1 MKKNLRKWLSLFAAA
16 VLLVTTLAVS
26 PFFATAEDDGWTV
39 TKKATEYSDISDK
52 GHFVQTDTSIP
63 AYDGVLGYRFFDG
76 QTKMTGW
83 VVYDAGTT
91 VNTFK
96 VGTIHYDNN
105 VAGRMSFDVSTDG
118 KTWTAVEAKA
128 TQVDAE
134 TRPGW
139 PTIDY
144 TATTAEFRYLR
155 VNVLDSVSIYD
166 PLICNIYMKNDAA
179 EGKEERTYDI
189 TLLPTQATA
198 ESEGTLQKVEGD
210 YYAFVKDG
218 AHVEGTLIWKLPDE
232 LRSFSMEALVSDID
246 WGGKINVHFSV
257 NTKSWKKPSL
267 TKEVVSAHPNP
278 GWGASYI
285 DQYCVPKKQTFRYV
299 RITFQPDGGIV
310 NFPAIRAIRVT
321 TASSARPE
329 SYKNTVTPDKMTI
342 DAADG
347 AVVGVESE
355 NITAG
360 YYTIRDAAGTR
371 INGSLTVKADGPIEN
386 YNFHTVDCA
395 WTGKTEFYASKD
407 GQNWEMLSPTTVQG
421 TKAGGTAWGE
431 TYQCEHYGSL
441 AKADGYLYLR
451 VSYETSTMPFPAI
464 GNIEYN
470 AEAAGPDLEPVTTNK
485 VTPDQMQFSSPTA
498 GALLF
503 KETLDISNGYYT
515 VRSANDK
522 DAVLTDGTLTFKANA
537 VIERYTFATVEQDTG
552 YNGSWKFYASKDG
565 KTWDVLSPEV
575 TKGKKTGQSGWGD
588 VYQRLSNGTLN
599 KADGYL
605 YLRAEVTGST
615 FKPPFPAIGYA
626 EFNVEPTPAK
636 PTNFNN
642 MILPTNMTLTSDT
655 EGAVINAETQD
666 IAAGC
671 YTIRSADGSKLVN
684 GSLTLKAKAPIE
696 SYNFATVESDTWNGN
711 WKFYASKDGQ
721 TWVELTPTIVKGKQ
735 AVTQPAWGPCYTRDN
750 YGTLDKADGYL
761 YLRATVTTGG
771 TGVPFPSIGCVEYYA
786 EGLPDGVVEEK
797 PDIADLELPSSETD
811 FTALMKK
818 GVFKLYDVV
827 LSTNNAQVDYFGAPN
842 AAIVMTAGEC
852 GIDMYTPNVRDFKF
866 MVAPTK
872 DGDKLQ
878 VRAYGRQTQ
887 YGEETEITL
896 MRTGNIRPAE
906 KGEGV
911 PWYQYRVAD
920 RANMAQDYQYIRITI
935 TGAQWTNIHSFTY
948 FYDGPEPGDVPDDER
963 AEPEDKI
970 GTERE
975 GVMTI
980 NANKGNLGFVAQT
993 NMGIVANG
1001 DNTAY
1006 IGAKAGI
1013 VIFPKEEED
1022 ASVTFATEGISKFWV
1037 KFLVGSKA
1045 QADNL
1050 KARFFVAPAAD
1061 AAEDEWTEI
1070 SAHIEPCTDKVQPTG
1085 WTAIEYV
1092 MDDGQQIP
1100 AGSNV
1105 LRVFIPAEENK
1116 NAEGQYLGTSCQIA
1130 RVDYEWSIPDVEPL
1144 PDMTK
1149 PDAAKGEK
1157 EMIEDFSGTQLEEKN
1172 GGKAHEAT
1180 GVEWTMMDLGS
1191 ENGKDKVYYR
1201 ESNEEEAYL
1210 IYKLKDIASIDVR
1223 GYRTA
1228 DIEEDLLIYVSA
1240 DGEEWVP
1247 LEKFTR
1253 KEAKLYGGPVS
1264 FAHLIDKA
1272 DIPAGMNFVKIEYP
1286 ELASPLDLVIS
1297 DIQVIYGS
1305 NTNGDSGRTDDPKTG
1320 VALPLAGMAV
1330 ALLAGAG
1337 VVIGRKRRED

>member
-1 MKKNLRKWLSLFAAA
+1 MKTNLRKWLSLFAAA

-39 TKKATEYSDISDK
+39 TKKATEYSDISSAAE
-52 GHFVQTDTSIP
+52 FQQTDAGIP
-63 AYDGVLGYRFFDG
+63 AYDGVLGYRFSKG
-76 QTKMTGW
+76 SKQTGW

-96 VGTIHYDNN
+96 VGAILGDASST
-105 VAGRMSFDVSTDG
+105 AMLTFDVSADG
-118 KTWTAVEAKA
+118 SSWTAVEATA
-128 TQVDAE
+128 TQVDAD

-139 PTIDY
+139 PTFDY
-144 TATTAEFRYLR
+144 TAKTAAFRYLR
-155 VNVLDSVSIYD
+155 VNFVDTKWNFD
-166 PLICNIYMKNDAA
+166 PLICNIYMKNAA
-179 EGKEERTYDI
+179 VEVVYD
-189 TLLPTQATA
+189 
-198 ESEGTLQKVEGD
+198 V
-210 YYAFVKDG
+210 VKG
-218 AHVEGTLIWKLPDE
+218 ANEYSD
-232 LRSFSMEALVSDID
+232 VSDKD
-246 WGGKINVHFSV
+246 KYKSSDLPAQDGYVPWRFSAGGLVTGWAVYDAGEKADAFKTVAVIGAGDDTDKN
-257 NTKSWKKPSL
+257 L
-267 TKEVVSAHPNP
+267 TFDVSADGQSWTSAETVHSTAPSGN
-278 GWGASYI
+278 WLACTYTYTGAT
-285 DQYCVPKKQTFRYV
+285 KFRYV
-299 RITFQPDGGIV
+299 RV
-310 NFPAIRAIRVT
+310 NFVGT
-321 TASSARPE
+321 TYSWDPGLASVHFRTAPDP
-329 SYKNTVTPDKMTI
+329 KPTFANTVTPDKMTI

-355 NITAG
+355 NIAAG

-515 VRSANDK
+515 VRSANDAN
-522 DAVLTDGTLTFKANA
+522 AVLTDGTLTFKANA

-565 KTWDVLSPEV
+565 KTWDALSPEV
-575 TKGKKTGQSGWGD
+575 TKGKKTSQGGWGE
-588 VYQRLSNGTLN
+588 VYQRLSNGTLD

-615 FKPPFPAIGYA
+615 FAPPFPAIGYA

-642 MILPTNMTLTSDT
+642 MILPMNMTLTSDT

-735 AVTQPAWGPCYTRDN
+735 AVTQPAWGPCYQRDN

-827 LSTNNAQVDYFGAPN
+827 LSTNNNQAEFFGAPN

-866 MVAPTK
+866 IVAPTK
-872 DGDKLQ
+872 TADKLQ

-887 YGEETEITL
+887 YGEETEIAL
-896 MRTGNIRPAE
+896 MRTGNIRTE
-906 KGEGV
+906 QGERLY

-1037 KFLVGSKA
+1037 KFVIGTKA

-1157 EMIEDFSGTQLEEKN
+1157 EMLEDFSGTQLEEKN

-1210 IYKLKDIASIDVR
+1210 IYHLKDIASIDVR

-1240 DGEEWVP
+1240 DGEEWIP

>member
-1 MKKNLRKWLSLFAAA
+1 
-16 VLLVTTLAVS
+16 
-26 PFFATAEDDGWTV
+26 
-39 TKKATEYSDISDK
+39 
-52 GHFVQTDTSIP
+52 
-63 AYDGVLGYRFFDG
+63 
-76 QTKMTGW
+76 
-83 VVYDAGTT
+83 
-91 VNTFK
+91 
-96 VGTIHYDNN
+96 
-105 VAGRMSFDVSTDG
+105 
-118 KTWTAVEAKA
+118 
-128 TQVDAE
+128 
-134 TRPGW
+134 
-139 PTIDY
+139 
-144 TATTAEFRYLR
+144 
-155 VNVLDSVSIYD
+155 
-166 PLICNIYMKNDAA
+166 
-179 EGKEERTYDI
+179 
-189 TLLPTQATA
+189 
-198 ESEGTLQKVEGD
+198 
-210 YYAFVKDG
+210 
-218 AHVEGTLIWKLPDE
+218 
-232 LRSFSMEALVSDID
+232 
-246 WGGKINVHFSV
+246 
-257 NTKSWKKPSL
+257 
-267 TKEVVSAHPNP
+267 
-278 GWGASYI
+278 
-285 DQYCVPKKQTFRYV
+285 
-299 RITFQPDGGIV
+299 
-310 NFPAIRAIRVT
+310 
-321 TASSARPE
+321 
-329 SYKNTVTPDKMTI
+329 
-342 DAADG
+342 
-347 AVVGVESE
+347 
-355 NITAG
+355 
-360 YYTIRDAAGTR
+360 
-371 INGSLTVKADGPIEN
+371 
-386 YNFHTVDCA
+386 
-395 WTGKTEFYASKD
+395 
-407 GQNWEMLSPTTVQG
+407 
-421 TKAGGTAWGE
+421 
-431 TYQCEHYGSL
+431 
-441 AKADGYLYLR
+441 
-451 VSYETSTMPFPAI
+451 
-464 GNIEYN
+464 
-470 AEAAGPDLEPVTTNK
+470 
-485 VTPDQMQFSSPTA
+485 
-498 GALLF
+498 
-503 KETLDISNGYYT
+503 
-515 VRSANDK
+515 
-522 DAVLTDGTLTFKANA
+522 
-537 VIERYTFATVEQDTG
+537 
-552 YNGSWKFYASKDG
+552 
-565 KTWDVLSPEV
+565 
-575 TKGKKTGQSGWGD
+575 
-588 VYQRLSNGTLN
+588 
-599 KADGYL
+599 
-605 YLRAEVTGST
+605 
-615 FKPPFPAIGYA
+615 
-626 EFNVEPTPAK
+626 
-636 PTNFNN
+636 
-642 MILPTNMTLTSDT
+642 MTLTSDT
-655 EGAVINAETQD
+655 EGAVINAEAQD

-735 AVTQPAWGPCYTRDN
+735 AVTQPAWGPCYQRDN

-827 LSTNNAQVDYFGAPN
+827 LSTNNNQAEFFGAPN

-872 DGDKLQ
+872 TADKLQ

-887 YGEETEITL
+887 YGEETEIAL
-896 MRTGNIRPAE
+896 MRTGNIRTE
-906 KGEGV
+906 QGERLY

-1037 KFLVGSKA
+1037 KFVIGSKA

-1085 WTAIEYV
+1085 WMAIEYV

-1286 ELASPLDLVIS
+1286 ELSSVLDLVIS

>member
-26 PFFATAEDDGWTV
+26 PFFATAEDDG
-39 TKKATEYSDISDK
+39 
-52 GHFVQTDTSIP
+52 
-63 AYDGVLGYRFFDG
+63 
-76 QTKMTGW
+76 
-83 VVYDAGTT
+83 
-91 VNTFK
+91 
-96 VGTIHYDNN
+96 
-105 VAGRMSFDVSTDG
+105 
-118 KTWTAVEAKA
+118 
-128 TQVDAE
+128 
-134 TRPGW
+134 
-139 PTIDY
+139 
-144 TATTAEFRYLR
+144 
-155 VNVLDSVSIYD
+155 
-166 PLICNIYMKNDAA
+166 
-179 EGKEERTYDI
+179 ERTYDI

-218 AHVEGTLIWKLPDE
+218 AHVEGTLVWKLPDE
-232 LRSFSMEALVSDID
+232 LRSFSMEALASNVG
-246 WGGKINVHFSV
+246 WGGKIDVHFSV
-257 NTKSWKKPSL
+257 NAKSWKKPTL

-278 GWGASYI
+278 GWDASYI
-285 DQYCVPKKQTFRYV
+285 DQHCVPKKQTFRYV
-299 RITFQPDGGIV
+299 RITFNPDGGIV
-310 NFPAIRAIRVT
+310 NFPAVRAIRVT
-321 TASSARPE
+321 TAGSARPQ
-329 SYKNTVTPDKMTI
+329 SYKTTVTPDKMTI

-355 NITAG
+355 NIAAG

-371 INGSLTVKADGPIEN
+371 INGSLTVKADGAIEN

-395 WTGKTEFYASKD
+395 WIGKTEFYASKD
-407 GQNWEMLSPTTVQG
+407 GQNWEMLFPTTVQG

-441 AKADGYLYLR
+441 SKADGYLYLR

-470 AEAAGPDLEPVTTNK
+470 AEAAGLDLQPVTTNK
-485 VTPDQMQFSSPTA
+485 VTPDQMHLEA
-498 GALLF
+498 A
-503 KETLDISNGYYT
+503 D
-515 VRSANDK
+515 A
-522 DAVLTDGTLTFKANA
+522 DAVLNAETENDFVKSYFTIRSADKSKLVNGSLTFMTNEA
-537 VIERYTFATVEQDTG
+537 IEKYVFATIESDTW
-552 YNGSWKFYASKDG
+552 NGNWKFYASKDG
-565 KTWDVLSPEV
+565 KTWDMLSPEV
-575 TKGKKTGQSGWGD
+575 TKGEKTPVGGWGPC
-588 VYQRLSNGTLN
+588 YQRDNRGTLD
-599 KADGYL
+599 KADDYR
-605 YLRAEVTGST
+605 YLRASIETEGNAV
-615 FKPPFPAIGYA
+615 PFPAIAYA
-626 EFNVEPTPAK
+626 EFNVEPAPAK

-655 EGAVINAETQD
+655 EGAVLKAETQD
-666 IAAGC
+666 IAGGC
-671 YTIRSADGSKLVN
+671 YTIRTADGSKLVN

-711 WKFYASKDGQ
+711 WKFYASKDGKA
-721 TWVELTPTIVKGKQ
+721 WDELSPTTVKGQK
-735 AVTQPAWGPCYTRDN
+735 ASNGDWGPCYQRDN

-771 TGVPFPSIGCVEYYA
+771 AGVPFPSLGRVEYYA

-811 FTALMKK
+811 FTTLMKK

-827 LSTNNAQVDYFGAPN
+827 LSTNNAQAEFFGAPN

-866 MVAPTK
+866 IVAPTK
-872 DGDKLQ
+872 TADKLQ

-887 YGEETEITL
+887 YGEETEIML
-896 MRTGNIRPAE
+896 MRTGNIRTE
-906 KGEGV
+906 QGERLY

-935 TGAQWTNIHSFTY
+935 TGAQWSNIHSFTY

-980 NANKGNLGFVAQT
+980 NANKGNLGFVGQT

-1001 DNTAY
+1001 DNAAY

-1013 VIFPKEEED
+1013 VIFPKAEED
-1022 ASVTFATEGISKFWV
+1022 ADATFATEGISKFWV
-1037 KFLVGSKA
+1037 KFVIGSKA

-1070 SAHIEPCTDKVQPTG
+1070 SAHIAPCTDKVQPTG

-1105 LRVFIPAEENK
+1105 LKVFIPAEENK
-1116 NAEGQYLGTSCQIA
+1116 SAEGQYLGTSCQIA
-1130 RVDYEWSIPDVEPL
+1130 RVDYEWSLPDVEPL
-1144 PDMTK
+1144 PDMTE

-1157 EMIEDFSGTQLEEKN
+1157 EMLEDFSGTQLEEKN
-1172 GGKAHEAT
+1172 GGKAYEAA
-1180 GVEWTMMDLGS
+1180 GVEWMMMDLGS

-1210 IYKLKDIASIDVR
+1210 IYHLKDISSIDVR

-1272 DIPAGMNFVKIEYP
+1272 DIPAGMSFVKIEYP
-1286 ELASPLDLVIS
+1286 ELASPLDIVIS
-1297 DIQVIYGS
+1297 DIHVLYGS

>member
-1 MKKNLRKWLSLFAAA
+1 MKTNLRKWLSLFAAA

-39 TKKATEYSDISDK
+39 TKKATEYSDISDADEFK
-52 GHFVQTDTSIP
+52 PTDANIP
-63 AYDGVLGYRFFDG
+63 NYDGVAGYRFSKG
-76 QTKMTGW
+76 SKQTGW

-96 VGTIHYDNN
+96 VGAILGDASST
-105 VAGRMSFDVSTDG
+105 AMLTFDVSADG
-118 KTWTAVEAKA
+118 SSWTAVEATA

-134 TRPGW
+134 GHTSGW
-139 PTIDY
+139 PAFDY
-144 TATTAEFRYLR
+144 TAKTAAFRYLR
-155 VNVLDSVSIYD
+155 VNFVDTKWNFD

-257 NTKSWKKPSL
+257 NTKSWEKPSL

-395 WTGKTEFYASKD
+395 WIGKTEFYASKD

-515 VRSANDK
+515 VRSANDAN
-522 DAVLTDGTLTFKANA
+522 AVLTDGTLTFKANA

-575 TKGKKTGQSGWGD
+575 TKVKKTGQGGWGE

-599 KADGYL
+599 
-605 YLRAEVTGST
+605 
-615 FKPPFPAIGYA
+615 
-626 EFNVEPTPAK
+626 
-636 PTNFNN
+636 
-642 MILPTNMTLTSDT
+642 
-655 EGAVINAETQD
+655 
-666 IAAGC
+666 
-671 YTIRSADGSKLVN
+671 
-684 GSLTLKAKAPIE
+684 
-696 SYNFATVESDTWNGN
+696 
-711 WKFYASKDGQ
+711 
-721 TWVELTPTIVKGKQ
+721 
-735 AVTQPAWGPCYTRDN
+735 
-750 YGTLDKADGYL
+750 KADGYL

-771 TGVPFPSIGCVEYYA
+771 TGVPFPSLGCVEYYA

-827 LSTNNAQVDYFGAPN
+827 LSTNNAQAEFFGAPN

-872 DGDKLQ
+872 TADKLQ

-887 YGEETEITL
+887 YGEETEIAL
-896 MRTGNIRPAE
+896 MRTGNIRTE
-906 KGEGV
+906 QGERLY

-1037 KFLVGSKA
+1037 KFVIGSKA

-1105 LRVFIPAEENK
+1105 LKVFIPAEENK

-1157 EMIEDFSGTQLEEKN
+1157 EMLEDFSGTQLEEKN

-1210 IYKLKDIASIDVR
+1210 IYHLKDIASIDVR

-1286 ELASPLDLVIS
+1286 EMASLLDIVIS
-1297 DIQVIYGS
+1297 DIHVLYGS
-1305 NTNGDSGRTDDPKTG
+1305 NTSGDSGRTDDPKTG

>member
-1 MKKNLRKWLSLFAAA
+1 MKTNLRKWLSLFAAA

-39 TKKATEYSDISDK
+39 TKKATEYSDISSAAE
-52 GHFVQTDTSIP
+52 FQQTDAGIP
-63 AYDGVLGYRFFDG
+63 AYDGVLGYRFSKG
-76 QTKMTGW
+76 SKQTGW

-96 VGTIHYDNN
+96 VGAILGNASST
-105 VAGRMSFDVSTDG
+105 AMLTFDVSADG
-118 KTWTAVEAKA
+118 SSWTAVEATA

-134 TRPGW
+134 GRSSW
-139 PTIDY
+139 PTFDY
-144 TATTAEFRYLR
+144 TAKTAAFRYLR
-155 VNVLDSVSIYD
+155 VNFVDSKYNYD
-166 PLICNIYMKNDAA
+166 PLICNIYMKNDAV
-179 EGKEERTYDI
+179 EVVYD
-189 TLLPTQATA
+189 
-198 ESEGTLQKVEGD
+198 V
-210 YYAFVKDG
+210 VKG
-218 AHVEGTLIWKLPDE
+218 ANEYSD
-232 LRSFSMEALVSDID
+232 VSDKD
-246 WGGKINVHFSV
+246 KYKSSDLPAQDGYVPWRFSAGGLVTGWAVYDAGEKADAFKAVAVIGAGDDTDKN
-257 NTKSWKKPSL
+257 L
-267 TKEVVSAHPNP
+267 TFDVSADGQNWTSAETVHSTAPSGN
-278 GWGASYI
+278 WLACTYTYTGAT
-285 DQYCVPKKQTFRYV
+285 KFRYV
-299 RITFQPDGGIV
+299 RV
-310 NFPAIRAIRVT
+310 NFVGT
-321 TASSARPE
+321 TYSWDPGLASVHFRTAADP
-329 SYKNTVTPDKMTI
+329 KPTFANTVTPDKMTI
-342 DAADG
+342 DAAEG

-355 NITAG
+355 NIAAG

-615 FKPPFPAIGYA
+615 FAPPFPAIGYA
-626 EFNVEPTPAK
+626 EFNVEPAPAK

-827 LSTNNAQVDYFGAPN
+827 LSTNNNQAEFFGAPN

-872 DGDKLQ
+872 TADKLQ

-887 YGEETEITL
+887 YGEETEIAL
-896 MRTGNIRPAE
+896 MRTGNIRTE
-906 KGEGV
+906 QGERLY

-1037 KFLVGSKA
+1037 KFVIGTKA

-1130 RVDYEWSIPDVEPL
+1130 RVDYEWTVPDVEPL
-1144 PDMTK
+1144 PDMPK

-1157 EMIEDFSGTQLEEKN
+1157 EMLEDFSGTQLEEKN

-1180 GVEWTMMDLGS
+1180 GVEWMMLNLGA
-1191 ENGKDKVYYR
+1191 ENGQDKVYYR

-1240 DGEEWVP
+1240 DGEEWIP

-1286 ELASPLDLVIS
+1286 EMASPLDLVIS

>member
-166 PLICNIYMKNDAA
+166 PLICNIYMKNAA
-179 EGKEERTYDI
+179 VEVMYD
-189 TLLPTQATA
+189 
-198 ESEGTLQKVEGD
+198 V
-210 YYAFVKDG
+210 VKG
-218 AHVEGTLIWKLPDE
+218 ANEYSD
-232 LRSFSMEALVSDID
+232 VSDKD
-246 WGGKINVHFSV
+246 KYKSSDLPAQDGYVPWRFSAGGLVTGWAVYDAGEKADAFKAVAVIGAGDDTDKN
-257 NTKSWKKPSL
+257 L
-267 TKEVVSAHPNP
+267 TFDVSADGQSWTSAETVHSTAPSGN
-278 GWGASYI
+278 WLACTYTYTGAT
-285 DQYCVPKKQTFRYV
+285 KFRYV
-299 RITFQPDGGIV
+299 RV
-310 NFPAIRAIRVT
+310 NFVGT
-321 TASSARPE
+321 TYSWDPGLASVHFRTAPDP
-329 SYKNTVTPDKMTI
+329 KPTFANTVTPDKMTI

-355 NITAG
+355 NIAAG

-395 WTGKTEFYASKD
+395 WIGKTEFYASKD

-431 TYQCEHYGSL
+431 TYQCEHYGSF

-470 AEAAGPDLEPVTTNK
+470 AEAAGLDLEPVTTNK

-615 FKPPFPAIGYA
+615 FAPPFPAIAYA
-626 EFNVEPTPAK
+626 EFNVEPAPAK

-827 LSTNNAQVDYFGAPN
+827 LSTNNNQAEFFGAPN

-872 DGDKLQ
+872 TADKLQ

-887 YGEETEITL
+887 YGEETEIAL
-896 MRTGNIRPAE
+896 MRTGNIRTE
-906 KGEGV
+906 QGERLY

-1037 KFLVGSKA
+1037 KFVIGTKA
-1045 QADNL
+1045 QADAL

-1157 EMIEDFSGTQLEEKN
+1157 EMLEDFSGTQLEEKN

-1210 IYKLKDIASIDVR
+1210 IYKLKDIASVDVR

-1228 DIEEDLLIYVSA
+1228 DIEEDLLVYVSA
-1240 DGEEWVP
+1240 DGEEWIP

-1297 DIQVIYGS
+1297 DIHVLYGS

>member
-26 PFFATAEDDGWTV
+26 PFFATAEDDG
-39 TKKATEYSDISDK
+39 
-52 GHFVQTDTSIP
+52 
-63 AYDGVLGYRFFDG
+63 
-76 QTKMTGW
+76 
-83 VVYDAGTT
+83 
-91 VNTFK
+91 
-96 VGTIHYDNN
+96 
-105 VAGRMSFDVSTDG
+105 
-118 KTWTAVEAKA
+118 
-128 TQVDAE
+128 
-134 TRPGW
+134 
-139 PTIDY
+139 
-144 TATTAEFRYLR
+144 
-155 VNVLDSVSIYD
+155 
-166 PLICNIYMKNDAA
+166 
-179 EGKEERTYDI
+179 ERTYDI

-218 AHVEGTLIWKLPDE
+218 AHVEGTLVWKLPDE
-232 LRSFSMEALVSDID
+232 LRSFSMEALASNVG
-246 WGGKINVHFSV
+246 WGGKIDVHFSV
-257 NTKSWKKPSL
+257 NAKSWKKPTL

-278 GWGASYI
+278 GWDASYI
-285 DQYCVPKKQTFRYV
+285 DQHCVPKKQTFRYV
-299 RITFQPDGGIV
+299 RITFNPDGGIV
-310 NFPAIRAIRVT
+310 NFPAVRAIRVT
-321 TASSARPE
+321 TAGSARPQ
-329 SYKNTVTPDKMTI
+329 SYKTTVTPDKMTI

-355 NITAG
+355 NIAAG

-371 INGSLTVKADGPIEN
+371 INGSLTVKADGAIEN

-395 WTGKTEFYASKD
+395 WIGKTEFYASKD
-407 GQNWEMLSPTTVQG
+407 GQNWEMLFPTTVQG

-441 AKADGYLYLR
+441 SKADGYLYLR

-470 AEAAGPDLEPVTTNK
+470 AEAAGLDLQPVTTNK
-485 VTPDQMQFSSPTA
+485 VTPDQMHLEA
-498 GALLF
+498 A
-503 KETLDISNGYYT
+503 D
-515 VRSANDK
+515 A
-522 DAVLTDGTLTFKANA
+522 DAVLNAETENDFVKSYFTIRSADKSKLVNGSLTFMTNEA
-537 VIERYTFATVEQDTG
+537 IEKYVFATIESDTW
-552 YNGSWKFYASKDG
+552 NGNWKFYASKDG
-565 KTWDVLSPEV
+565 KTWDMLSPEV
-575 TKGKKTGQSGWGD
+575 TKGEKTPVGGWGPC
-588 VYQRLSNGTLN
+588 YQRDNRGTLD
-599 KADGYL
+599 KADDYR
-605 YLRAEVTGST
+605 YLRASIETEGNAV
-615 FKPPFPAIGYA
+615 PFPAIAYA
-626 EFNVEPTPAK
+626 EFNVEPAPAK

-655 EGAVINAETQD
+655 EGAVLKAETQD
-666 IAAGC
+666 IAGGC
-671 YTIRSADGSKLVN
+671 YTIRNADGSKLVN

-711 WKFYASKDGQ
+711 WKFYASKDGKA
-721 TWVELTPTIVKGKQ
+721 WDELSPTTVKGQK
-735 AVTQPAWGPCYTRDN
+735 ASNGAWGPCYQRDN

-771 TGVPFPSIGCVEYYA
+771 TGVPFPSLGRVEYYA

-827 LSTNNAQVDYFGAPN
+827 LSTNNAQAEYFGAPN

-866 MVAPTK
+866 IVAPTK
-872 DGDKLQ
+872 TADKLQ

-887 YGEETEITL
+887 YGEETEIML
-896 MRTGNIRPAE
+896 MRTGNIRTE
-906 KGEGV
+906 QGERLY

-935 TGAQWTNIHSFTY
+935 TGAQWSNIHRFTY

-980 NANKGNLGFVAQT
+980 NANKGNLGFVGQT

-1001 DNTAY
+1001 DNAAY

-1013 VIFPKEEED
+1013 VIFPKAEED
-1022 ASVTFATEGISKFWV
+1022 ADATFATEGISKFWV
-1037 KFLVGSKA
+1037 KFVIGSKA

-1070 SAHIEPCTDKVQPTG
+1070 SAHIAPCTDKVQPTG

-1105 LRVFIPAEENK
+1105 LKVFIPAEENK
-1116 NAEGQYLGTSCQIA
+1116 SAEGQYLGTSCQIA
-1130 RVDYEWSIPDVEPL
+1130 RVDYEWSLPDVEPL
-1144 PDMTK
+1144 PDMTE

-1157 EMIEDFSGTQLEEKN
+1157 EMLEDFSGTQLEEKN
-1172 GGKAHEAT
+1172 GGKAYEAA
-1180 GVEWTMMDLGS
+1180 GVEWMMMDLGS

-1210 IYKLKDIASIDVR
+1210 IYHLKDIASIDVR

-1272 DIPAGMNFVKIEYP
+1272 DIPAGMSFVKIEYP
-1286 ELASPLDLVIS
+1286 ELASPLDIVIS
-1297 DIQVIYGS
+1297 DIHVLYGS

>member
-1 MKKNLRKWLSLFAAA
+1 MKTNLRKWLSLFAAA

-26 PFFATAEDDGWTV
+26 PFFATAEDD
-39 TKKATEYSDISDK
+39 
-52 GHFVQTDTSIP
+52 
-63 AYDGVLGYRFFDG
+63 
-76 QTKMTGW
+76 
-83 VVYDAGTT
+83 
-91 VNTFK
+91 
-96 VGTIHYDNN
+96 
-105 VAGRMSFDVSTDG
+105 
-118 KTWTAVEAKA
+118 
-128 TQVDAE
+128 
-134 TRPGW
+134 
-139 PTIDY
+139 
-144 TATTAEFRYLR
+144 
-155 VNVLDSVSIYD
+155 
-166 PLICNIYMKNDAA
+166 
-179 EGKEERTYDI
+179 EERTYDI

-246 WGGKINVHFSV
+246 WGGKIDVHFSV
-257 NTKSWKKPSL
+257 NAKSWKKPSL
-267 TKEVVSAHPNP
+267 TKEVVSAHPNS
-278 GWGASYI
+278 GWRASYI

-299 RITFQPDGGIV
+299 RITFKPDGGIV

-355 NITAG
+355 NIAAG

-395 WTGKTEFYASKD
+395 WIGKTEFYASKD

-470 AEAAGPDLEPVTTNK
+470 AEAAGLDLQPVTTNK
-485 VTPDQMQFSSPTA
+485 VTPDQMHLEA
-498 GALLF
+498 A
-503 KETLDISNGYYT
+503 D
-515 VRSANDK
+515 A
-522 DAVLTDGTLTFKANA
+522 DAVLNAETENDFVKSYFTIRSADKSKLVNGSLTFMTNEA
-537 VIERYTFATVEQDTG
+537 IEKYVFATVESDTW
-552 YNGSWKFYASKDG
+552 NGNWKFYASKDG
-565 KTWDVLSPEV
+565 KTWDMLSPEV
-575 TKGKKTGQSGWGD
+575 TKGEKTPVGGWGPC
-588 VYQRLSNGTLN
+588 YQRDNRGTLD
-599 KADGYL
+599 KADNYR
-605 YLRAEVTGST
+605 YLRATVETGGAGV
-615 FKPPFPAIGYA
+615 PFPSIGYA
-626 EFNVEPTPAK
+626 EFNVEPAPAK

-771 TGVPFPSIGCVEYYA
+771 TGVPFPSLGCVEYYA

-827 LSTNNAQVDYFGAPN
+827 LSTNNNQAEFFGAPN

-866 MVAPTK
+866 IVAPTK
-872 DGDKLQ
+872 KADKLQ

-887 YGEETEITL
+887 YGEETEIAL
-896 MRTGNIRPAE
+896 MRTGNIRTE
-906 KGEGV
+906 QGERLY

-1144 PDMTK
+1144 PDMAK

-1157 EMIEDFSGTQLEEKN
+1157 EMLEDFSGTQLEEKN

-1240 DGEEWVP
+1240 DGEEWIP

>member
-1 MKKNLRKWLSLFAAA
+1 MKTNLRKWLSLFAAA

-39 TKKATEYSDISDK
+39 TKKATEYSDISSAAE
-52 GHFVQTDTSIP
+52 FQQTDAGIP
-63 AYDGVLGYRFFDG
+63 AYDGVLGYRFSKG
-76 QTKMTGW
+76 SKQTGW

-96 VGTIHYDNN
+96 VGAILGDASST
-105 VAGRMSFDVSTDG
+105 AMLTFDVSADG
-118 KTWTAVEAKA
+118 SSWTAVEATA
-128 TQVDAE
+128 TQVDAD

-139 PTIDY
+139 PTFDY
-144 TATTAEFRYLR
+144 TAKTAAFRYLR
-155 VNVLDSVSIYD
+155 VNFVDTKWNFD

-179 EGKEERTYDI
+179 EEKEERTYDI

-198 ESEGTLQKVEGD
+198 ESEGTLTAVEGD

-218 AHVEGTLIWKLPDE
+218 ARVEGTLTWE
-232 LRSFSMEALVSDID
+232 LTDDLRTFSLEALVSNVG
-246 WGGKINVHFSV
+246 WGGDIKIQLSANG
-257 NTKSWKKPSL
+257 KKWRNPKL
-267 TKEVVSAHPNP
+267 TKEVVSAYPNA
-278 GWGASYI
+278 GWDASYV
-285 DQYCVPKKQTFRYV
+285 DQYCTPSKLDNRYV
-299 RITFQPDGGIV
+299 RITFTPNGGIV
-310 NFPAIRAIRVT
+310 NFPAIRAVQVT
-321 TASSARPE
+321 TASSDTSVSCDKKVAAGDYAEKSAQDFAASNLPAYDGTSGYRF
-329 SYKNTVTPDKMTI
+329 SQGTAVTDAWVIYDAGEKMT
-342 DAADG
+342 
-347 AVVGVESE
+347 
-355 NITAG
+355 
-360 YYTIRDAAGTR
+360 
-371 INGSLTVKADGPIEN
+371 
-386 YNFHTVDCA
+386 NFHVTAIMGDAFGGDNLTFDVSNDKTT
-395 WTGKTEFYASKD
+395 WTHVQNKIVKSERD
-407 GQNWEMLSPTTVQG
+407 GGWPPFDL
-421 TKAGGTAWGE
+421 
-431 TYQCEHYGSL
+431 YGSYS
-441 AKADGYLYLR
+441 DGFRYLR
-451 VSYETSTMPFPAI
+451 VNFVGTRLSWDPALCNVYF
-464 GNIEYN
+464 GKQ
-470 AEAAGPDLEPVTTNK
+470 GLDLQPVTTNK
-485 VTPDQMQFSSPTA
+485 VTPDQMHLEA
-498 GALLF
+498 A
-503 KETLDISNGYYT
+503 D
-515 VRSANDK
+515 A
-522 DAVLTDGTLTFKANA
+522 DAVLNAETENDFVKSYFTIRSADKSKLVNGSLTFMTNEA
-537 VIERYTFATVEQDTG
+537 IEKYVFATVESDTW
-552 YNGSWKFYASKDG
+552 NGNWKFYASKDG
-565 KTWDVLSPEV
+565 KTWDMLSPEV
-575 TKGKKTGQSGWGD
+575 TKGEKTPVGGWGPC
-588 VYQRLSNGTLN
+588 YQRDNRGTLD
-599 KADGYL
+599 KADNYR
-605 YLRAEVTGST
+605 YLRASIETEGNAV
-615 FKPPFPAIGYA
+615 PFPAIAYA
-626 EFNVEPTPAK
+626 EFNVEPAPAK

-827 LSTNNAQVDYFGAPN
+827 LSTNNNQAEFFGAPN

-872 DGDKLQ
+872 TADKLQ

-887 YGEETEITL
+887 YGEETEIAL
-896 MRTGNIRPAE
+896 MRTGNIRTE
-906 KGEGV
+906 QGERLY

-935 TGAQWTNIHSFTY
+935 TGAQWSNIHSFTY

-1013 VIFPKEEED
+1013 VIYPKEEED

-1037 KFLVGSKA
+1037 KFVIGSKA

-1105 LRVFIPAEENK
+1105 LKVFIPAEENK

-1130 RVDYEWSIPDVEPL
+1130 RVDYEWSLPDVEPL

-1157 EMIEDFSGTQLEEKN
+1157 EMLEDFSGTQLEEKN

-1210 IYKLKDIASIDVR
+1210 IYHLKDIASIDVR

-1240 DGEEWVP
+1240 DGEEWIP

-1286 ELASPLDLVIS
+1286 ELSSPLDLVIS

>member
-1 MKKNLRKWLSLFAAA
+1 MKKNRCKWLSLFAAA

-39 TKKATEYSDISDK
+39 TKKATEYSDISSAAE
-52 GHFVQTDTSIP
+52 FQQTDAGIP
-63 AYDGVLGYRFFDG
+63 AYDGVLGYRFSKG
-76 QTKMTGW
+76 SKQTGW

-96 VGTIHYDNN
+96 VGAILGDPSST
-105 VAGRMSFDVSTDG
+105 AMLTFDVSADG
-118 KTWTAVEAKA
+118 SSWTAVEATA

-134 TRPGW
+134 GRPGW
-139 PTIDY
+139 PTFDY
-144 TATTAEFRYLR
+144 TAKTAAFRYLR
-155 VNVLDSVSIYD
+155 VNFVDTKWNFD

-179 EGKEERTYDI
+179 EEKEERTYDI

-218 AHVEGTLIWKLPDE
+218 ARVEGTLIWKLPDE
-232 LRSFSMEALVSDID
+232 LRSFSMEALVSDVD

-257 NTKSWKKPSL
+257 DTKSWKKPSL

-299 RITFQPDGGIV
+299 RITFKPDGGIV

-329 SYKNTVTPDKMTI
+329 SYKNTVAPDKMTI

-355 NITAG
+355 NIAAG

-371 INGSLTVKADGPIEN
+371 INGSLTVKADGPIVN

-395 WTGKTEFYASKD
+395 WAGKTEFYASKD
-407 GQNWEMLSPTTVQG
+407 GQNWELLFPATVQG
-421 TKAGGTAWGE
+421 AKAGGTAWGE

-441 AKADGYLYLR
+441 SKADGYLYLR

-470 AEAAGPDLEPVTTNK
+470 AEAAGLDLQPVTTNK
-485 VTPDQMQFSSPTA
+485 VTPDQMHLEA
-498 GALLF
+498 A
-503 KETLDISNGYYT
+503 D
-515 VRSANDK
+515 A
-522 DAVLTDGTLTFKANA
+522 DAVLNAETENDFVKSYFTIRSADKSKLVNGSLTFMTNEA
-537 VIERYTFATVEQDTG
+537 IEKYVFATIESDTW
-552 YNGSWKFYASKDG
+552 NGNWKFYASKDG
-565 KTWDVLSPEV
+565 KTWDMLSPEV
-575 TKGKKTGQSGWGD
+575 TKGEKTPVGGWGPC
-588 VYQRLSNGTLN
+588 YQRDNRGTLD
-599 KADGYL
+599 KADDYR
-605 YLRAEVTGST
+605 YLRASIETEGNAV
-615 FKPPFPAIGYA
+615 PFPAIAYA
-626 EFNVEPTPAK
+626 EFNVKPAPAK

-655 EGAVINAETQD
+655 KGAVINAETQD
-666 IAAGC
+666 IAGGC
-671 YTIRSADGSKLVN
+671 YTIRNADGSALVN

-696 SYNFATVESDTWNGN
+696 SYNFATVESDVWNGN
-711 WKFYASKDGQ
+711 WRFYASKDGQ
-721 TWVELTPTIVKGKQ
+721 TWVELTPTIAKGKQ
-735 AVTQPAWGPCYTRDN
+735 AGIQPAWGPCYQRDN

-771 TGVPFPSIGCVEYYA
+771 TGVPFPSLGRVEYYA

-811 FTALMKK
+811 FTTLMKK

-827 LSTNNAQVDYFGAPN
+827 LSTNNAQAEFFGAPN

-866 MVAPTK
+866 IVAPTK
-872 DGDKLQ
+872 TADKLQ

-887 YGEETEITL
+887 YGEETEIML
-896 MRTGNIRPAE
+896 MRTGNIRTE
-906 KGEGV
+906 QGERLY

-935 TGAQWTNIHSFTY
+935 TGAQWSNIHSFTY

-980 NANKGNLGFVAQT
+980 NANKGNLGFVGQT

-1001 DNTAY
+1001 DNAAY

-1013 VIFPKEEED
+1013 VIFPKAEED
-1022 ASVTFATEGISKFWV
+1022 ADATFATEGISKFWV
-1037 KFLVGSKA
+1037 KFVIGSKA

-1070 SAHIEPCTDKVQPTG
+1070 SAHIAPCTDKVQPTG

-1105 LRVFIPAEENK
+1105 LKVFIPAEENK

-1130 RVDYEWSIPDVEPL
+1130 RVDYEWSLPDVEPL
-1144 PDMTK
+1144 PDMSK
-1149 PDAAKGEK
+1149 PDAAKGEQ
-1157 EMIEDFSGTQLEEKN
+1157 EMLEDFSGTQLEEKN
-1172 GGKAHEAT
+1172 GGKAYEAA
-1180 GVEWTMMDLGS
+1180 GVEWMMMDLGS

-1210 IYKLKDIASIDVR
+1210 IYHLKDIASIDVR
-1223 GYRTA
+1223 GYRAA

-1272 DIPAGMNFVKIEYP
+1272 DIPAGMSFVKIEYP
-1286 ELASPLDLVIS
+1286 ELASPLDIVIS
-1297 DIQVIYGS
+1297 DIHVLYGS